1 MHMSG
6 CRVNMFVMPVQVL
19 YSFYR
24 CKTSK
29 LQNKPFGVHEQFMP
43 DKCKVKYVSI
53 ITDQTLENTKNICET
68 VGGLCQL
75 QRMALLV
82 MYDVLPTTK

>member
-1 MHMSG
+1 
-6 CRVNMFVMPVQVL
+6 MFCLYKYCIVFKGAS
-19 YSFYR
+19 YSFEML
-24 CKTSK
+24 
-29 LQNKPFGVHEQFMP
+29 LQNKPFGVHEQFIA
-43 DKCKVKYVSI
+43 DKVKVKYISI
-53 ITDQTLENTKNICET
+53 ITDQTLENTKKICET